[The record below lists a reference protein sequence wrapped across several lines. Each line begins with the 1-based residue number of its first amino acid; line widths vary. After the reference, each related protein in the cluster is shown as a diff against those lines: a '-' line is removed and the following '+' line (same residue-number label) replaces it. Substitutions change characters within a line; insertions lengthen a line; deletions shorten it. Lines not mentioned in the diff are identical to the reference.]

1 MADNT
6 QDLKDNNEELGKF
19 NRALQE
25 SINLAKLISSN
36 IAALAGGME
45 SVGKKGKTIVADLN
59 DYQKSLSRTVSLT
72 EKLAAGKL
80 KEKEVI
86 DQINTLKEKYKQ
98 YEEDSKKRNS
108 YFVENRKRQR
118 ELEKEIGDK
127 KQLQIALDVEAEK
140 LYDER
145 KTQLQIIK
153 SAEEKIAEGIK
164 NGNNV
169 TINQGK
175 IAKKIAE
182 DKLKTLDYEVAESNR
197 IITNQEKLLSEKQ
210 KEYDKVKAINDANK
224 EIKKQKEK
232 EIKEAEILLKI
243 LEEQRFSVQLFK
255 EEYTRI
261 SKNIQNSIVSLTSF
275 STIFNFLKKLAFD
288 VSDQVTKLQKG
299 LVLSRDEAYQVREE
313 FNNIALAANDGVIST
328 NRLIAAN
335 AALGKQ
341 LGFNKNFGKDLN
353 TEFIRLTKQLGLS
366 EEAAGGLAKLSVA
379 TGRTLKDT
387 KTAAY
392 STVQALSSQ
401 YGIQLDQRDVLEE
414 IGKASGQTL
423 AMFKA
428 SPEALTQAV
437 AQARLLGTTLE
448 TTKKQAA
455 SLLNFE
461 SSIENELQA
470 ELLTGQ
476 QLNLERA
483 RAAALIGD
491 QTTVM
496 SELASQNIDFNKYSN
511 MNVIAQNKVA
521 DALGLSSD
529 ELSDQLLKQQYM
541 NMSREQVVA
550 LAGEEVAKRVEAIN
564 AQDRFNAAMEHLQDI
579 VGKLVG
585 GPLGKMV
592 DLLASAADSAFI
604 LGGVLATISAVSLV
618 KLVSSVLA
626 LSTAFAE
633 SAVGAGA
640 LAAFTSPLALAAGI
654 AGLAIVGGLVASA
667 MTRAADSATEAGDMF
682 SSDGET
688 IVSTSE
694 GGLFSLSD
702 NDEFAAHPRLG
713 DMLSNRS
720 NQTVVTQDNSEMLS
734 KFDALIAKMDSVNS
748 GIGQLNNK
756 EGKVIINGQAAG
768 TAQLMGNYN
777 LA

>member
-6 QDLKDNNEELGKF
+6 QDLKDSNEELNKF

-25 SINLAKLISSN
+25 SINLSKLISSN
-36 IAALAGGME
+36 IAALAGGMDN
-45 SVGKKGKTIVADLN
+45 VGKKGRTIITDLN
-59 DYQKSLSRTVSLT
+59 DYQKSLSKTVSLS
-72 EKLAAGKL
+72 EKLATGKL
-80 KEKEVI
+80 KEKEVT
-86 DQINTLKEKYKQ
+86 DQINTLQEKYKQ
-98 YEEDSKKRNS
+98 YQIDSQKRGN
-108 YFVENRKRQR
+108 YFVENRKRQKD
-118 ELEKEIGDK
+118 LEKEINNK

-140 LYDER
+140 LYDKR
-145 KTQLQIIK
+145 KQQLQIIQA
-153 SAEEKIAEGIK
+153 AEEKIAEGIR
-164 NGNNV
+164 NGNSV

-175 IAKKIAE
+175 IAKKLAN
-182 DKLKTLDYEVAESNR
+182 DKLQTLNYEVAEQTR
-197 IITNQEKLLSEKQ
+197 IINNQEKLLSEKQ
-210 KEYDKVKAINDANK
+210 KEYDKVKAINDSHKELGKQYEQQIEDNK
-224 EIKKQKEK
+224 ALERVLKAQYLESFKLGDSLENIKKS
-232 EIKEAEILLKI
+232 IKGSL
-243 LEEQRFSVQLFK
+243 
-255 EEYTRI
+255 
-261 SKNIQNSIVSLTSF
+261 VSFTSF
-275 STIFNFLKKLAFD
+275 STIFTFVKNLAFN
-288 VSDQVTKLQKG
+288 VSDQVTKIQKG
-299 LVLSRDEAYQVREE
+299 LVLSRDEAYNVREE
-313 FNNIALAANDGVIST
+313 FNAIALAANDGVIST

-335 AALGKQ
+335 VALGQQ
-341 LGFNKNFGKDLN
+341 LGFNKNFGAELN

-379 TGRTLKDT
+379 NGRTLKDT
-387 KTAAY
+387 KNAAY
-392 STVQALSSQ
+392 GTVQALSSQ

-461 SSIENELQA
+461 TSIENELQA

-529 ELSDQLLKQQYM
+529 ELSNQLLKQQYM

-550 LAGEEVAKRVEAIN
+550 LAGEEVAKRVEAVN

-585 GPLGKMV
+585 GPLGKFV
-592 DLLASAADSAFI
+592 DMLASAADNAYVLYGT
-604 LGGVLATISAVSLV
+604 LGAMAGLSFV
-618 KLVSSVLA
+618 KL
-626 LSTAFAE
+626 
-633 SAVGAGA
+633 
-640 LAAFTSPLALAAGI
+640 I
-654 AGLAIVGGLVASA
+654 AGLAASA
-667 MTRAADSATEAGDMF
+667 VQAGILAAGAISASSALTFGVAAVGIAAGIGLMMAAYSDAQDQAQEAGDISYTNGRTQF
-682 SSDGET
+682 SPK
-688 IVSTSE
+688 E
-694 GGLFSLSD
+694 GGLF
-702 NDEFAAHPRLG
+702 N
-713 DMLSNRS
+713 LSNNDDVIAGPGIGDLINNRPS
-720 NQTVVTQDNSEMLS
+720 QTIVAQDNSEMLS

-748 GIGQLNNK
+748 GIGQLNSK
-756 EGKVIINGQAAG
+756 EGKVYMGSQQVG
-768 TAQLMGNYN
+768 TAQLMNNYN

>member
-1 MADNT
+1 MADTT
-6 QDLKDNNEELGKF
+6 QELKDSNEELNKY

-36 IAALAGGME
+36 IAALAGGMDNV
-45 SVGKKGKTIVADLN
+45 SKKGKTIVTDLN
-59 DYQKSLSRTVSLT
+59 DYQKSLSKTVSLT
-72 EKLAAGKL
+72 EKLSTGKL
-80 KEKEVI
+80 KEKEVT
-86 DQINTLKEKYKQ
+86 DQIASLQQKYNTYL
-98 YEEDSKKRNS
+98 EDSRKKS
-108 YFVENRKRQR
+108 GYFVENRKRQR

-127 KQLQIALDVEAEK
+127 KQLQNALDVEAEA
-140 LYDER
+140 LYEER
-145 KTQLQIIK
+145 KQQLQIIRA
-153 SAEEKIAEGIK
+153 AEEKIAEGIK
-164 NGNNV
+164 NGNRV
-169 TINQGK
+169 TITQGK
-175 IAKKIAE
+175 IAQKLAN
-182 DKLKTLDYEVAESNR
+182 DKLQNLNFELTEQNR
-197 IITNQEKLLSEKQ
+197 IIDNQEKLLSEKQ
-210 KEYDKVKAINDANK
+210 KEYDKVKNINDAHK
-224 EIKKQKEK
+224 ELGKQYKKQIEDNK
-232 EIKEAEILLKI
+232 ILLETVQKQSI
-243 LEEQRFSVQLFK
+243 FSKLFNDNTEQ
-255 EEYTRI
+255 I
-261 SKNIQNSIVSLTSF
+261 GKNIQNSVVSLTSF
-275 STIFNFLKKLAFD
+275 STVFNFIKKIAFD
-288 VSDQVTKLQKG
+288 ISDQVTKLQKG

-313 FNNIALAANDGVIST
+313 FNNIAIAANDGVIST

-387 KTAAY
+387 KNTAY
-392 STVQALSSQ
+392 GTVQALSSQ

-414 IGKASGQTL
+414 LGKVSGQTL

-461 SSIENELQA
+461 TSIENELQA

-483 RAAALIGD
+483 RTAALMGD

-496 SELASQNIDFNKYSN
+496 NELASQNIDFNKYSN

-521 DALGLSSD
+521 EALGLTSD
-529 ELSDQLLKQQYM
+529 ELSDQLLKQQYIG
-541 NMSREQVVA
+541 MSQEQVAA
-550 LAGEEVAKRVEAIN
+550 LAGEEVAKRVEAVN

-592 DLLASAADSAFI
+592 DLIASAADSAFV
-604 LGGVLATISAVSLV
+604 LGGVLTAISAVSLI
-618 KLVSSVLA
+618 KLVSSVVSLSAALA
-626 LSTAFAE
+626 T
-633 SAVGAGA
+633 SAAGAGA
-640 LAAFTSPLALAAGI
+640 LAAFTNPVALAAGI
-654 AGLAIVGGLVASA
+654 AGLAVVGGLIASA
-667 MTRAADSATEAGDMF
+667 MSSAADSATEAGDMF
-682 SSDGET
+682 SSNGKT
-688 IVSTSE
+688 IVSPKE

-702 NDEFAAHPRLG
+702 NDEFAAAPGLG
-713 DMLSNRS
+713 DMISNRS
-720 NQTVVTQDNSEMLS
+720 SQTIVAQDNSEMLS

>member
-1 MADNT
+1 MADTT
-6 QDLKDNNEELGKF
+6 QELKDSNEELNKY

-36 IAALAGGME
+36 IAALAGGMDNV
-45 SVGKKGKTIVADLN
+45 SKKGKTIVTDLN
-59 DYQKSLSRTVSLT
+59 DYQKSLSKTVSLT
-72 EKLAAGKL
+72 EKLSTGKL
-80 KEKEVI
+80 KEKEVT
-86 DQINTLKEKYKQ
+86 DQIASLQQKYNTYL
-98 YEEDSKKRNS
+98 EDSRKRS
-108 YFVENRKRQR
+108 GYFVENRKRQR

-127 KQLQIALDVEAEK
+127 KQLQNALDVEAEA
-140 LYDER
+140 LYEER
-145 KTQLQIIK
+145 KQQLQIIRA
-153 SAEEKIAEGIK
+153 AEEKIAEGIQ
-164 NGNNV
+164 NGNRV
-169 TINQGK
+169 TITQGK
-175 IAKKIAE
+175 IAQKLAN
-182 DKLKTLDYEVAESNR
+182 DKLQNLNFELTEQNR
-197 IITNQEKLLSEKQ
+197 IIDNQEKLLSEKQ
-210 KEYDKVKAINDANK
+210 KEYDKVKNINDAHK
-224 EIKKQKEK
+224 ELGKQYKKQIEDNK
-232 EIKEAEILLKI
+232 ILLETVQKQSI
-243 LEEQRFSVQLFK
+243 FSKLFNDNTEQ
-255 EEYTRI
+255 I
-261 SKNIQNSIVSLTSF
+261 GKNIQNSVVSLTSF
-275 STIFNFLKKLAFD
+275 STVFNFIKNLAFSI
-288 VSDQVTKLQKG
+288 SDQVTKLQKG

-313 FNNIALAANDGVIST
+313 FNNIAIAANDGVIST

-379 TGRTLKDT
+379 NGRTLKDT
-387 KTAAY
+387 KNAAY
-392 STVQALSSQ
+392 GTVQALSSQ

-414 IGKASGQTL
+414 VGKVSGQTL

-461 SSIENELQA
+461 TSIENELQA

-483 RAAALIGD
+483 RTAALMGD

-496 SELASQNIDFNKYSN
+496 NELASQNIDFNKYSN

-521 DALGLSSD
+521 DALGLTSD
-529 ELSDQLLKQQYM
+529 ELSDQLLKQQYIG
-541 NMSREQVVA
+541 MSQEQVAA
-550 LAGEEVAKRVEAIN
+550 LAGEEVAKRVEAVN

-592 DLLASAADSAFI
+592 DLIASAADSAFV
-604 LGGVLATISAVSLV
+604 LGGVLTAISAVSLI
-618 KLVSSVLA
+618 KLVSSVVSLSAALA
-626 LSTAFAE
+626 T
-633 SAVGAGA
+633 SAAGAGA
-640 LAAFTSPLALAAGI
+640 LAAFTNPIALAAGI
-654 AGLAIVGGLVASA
+654 AGLAVVGGLIASS
-667 MTRAADSATEAGDMF
+667 MSSAADSATEAKDMF
-682 SSDGET
+682 SSNGKT
-688 IVSTSE
+688 IISPKE

-702 NDEFAAHPRLG
+702 NDEFAAAPGLG
-713 DMLSNRS
+713 DIINRPS
-720 NQTVVTQDNSEMLS
+720 QTIVAQDNSEMLS
-734 KFDALIAKMDSVNS
+734 KFDALIAKMESVNS

-756 EGKVIINGQAAG
+756 EGKVLINGQAAG